1 MRNVTVTLGEDVARW
16 ARIRAAELDMSLSR
30 MLGDLLREQMR
41 RHATYETE
49 RQQFLVRE
57 HKPINA
63 DGAAYPSR
71 DALHDRTGLR

>member
-1 MRNVTVTLGEDVARW
+1 
-16 ARIRAAELDMSLSR
+16 MSLSR